1 MLDLSMTTE
10 QPTPEKQF
18 GNVLDFVYNCEG
30 SSDFQLEISVMKD
43 GKVCV
48 FHNKPFKN
56 DISWLEYDVD
66 QNRLDFILD
75 DGEVRDLGFPVKPTI
90 AANMQNSHQILL
102 ILLDDETGEA
112 KEGFYIPLI
121 IHREEKS

>member
-1 MLDLSMTTE
+1 MLDLAMTSE
-10 QPTPEKQF
+10 QTTPEKQF
-18 GNVLDFVYNCEG
+18 GNILDFVYHTEG
-30 SSDFQLEISVMKD
+30 ESDFRLEISVMKD

-56 DISWLEYDVD
+56 DISWLEYDVNE
-66 QNRLDFILD
+66 NRLDFILD
-75 DGEVRDLGFPVKPTI
+75 DGEVRNLGFPVKPTI

-121 IHREEKS
+121 IHQEQKS

>member
-1 MLDLSMTTE
+1 MLDLAMTTE
-10 QPTPEKQF
+10 QTTSEKQF
-18 GNVLDFVYNCEG
+18 GNILDFVYHTEG
-30 SSDFQLEISVMKD
+30 ESDFRLEISVMKD

-56 DISWLEYDVD
+56 DISWLEYDVNA
-66 QNRLDFILD
+66 NRLDFILD
-75 DGEVRDLGFPVKPTI
+75 DGDVRNLGFPVKPTI
-90 AANMQNSHQILL
+90 AKNMQNSHQILL

-121 IHREEKS
+121 IHQEQKP